1 MNSVTIKSAL
11 TGVRVLEF
19 THVIAGPFAGLQLRQ
34 MGAAVTKVE
43 PPQGGDYLQSLA
55 NGQRVY
61 TALNGD
67 KTVLR
72 LDLKTEP
79 GLSRVLEEA
88 ARSDVLIDS
97 YRPGVLTRLG
107 LDYTHLNSM
116 NPRLIYCSISGY
128 GSQNPRWAKRG
139 AYDHVIQAMTG
150 MAMQSGRPG
159 DAPVKVGFP
168 LVDNGTALVAVNA
181 ILAALFE
188 RMRTGRGQYLEVSM
202 WRAALQLMY
211 TNATDCLNTG
221 TDAPR
226 VGNVGYTGSPGARF
240 VACRDGWVAVGANTP
255 AQMANLFLATGV
267 SLKGDGDPA
276 AADVTAFVA
285 DLKRHFA
292 TLCADEAEQC
302 LLAHEVP
309 ASKVRTLHEFLALA
323 QEQELLTPVE
333 LRGEPAVKT
342 VGPGWR
348 SFAAAQPEAESPA
361 PHHRDSGEIHDRS
374 DIRPQT

>member
-1 MNSVTIKSAL
+1 
-11 TGVRVLEF
+11 
-19 THVIAGPFAGLQLRQ
+19 
-34 MGAAVTKVE
+34 MGAEVTKVE

-97 YRPGVLTRLG
+97 YRPGVLARLG
-107 LDYTHLNSM
+107 LDYTHLNGM

-128 GSQNPRWAKRG
+128 GSQNNSRWATRG

-150 MAMQSGRPG
+150 MAMQSGCQG

-188 RMRTGRGQYLEVSM
+188 RMRTGRGQYL
-202 WRAALQLMY
+202 
-211 TNATDCLNTG
+211 
-221 TDAPR
+221 
-226 VGNVGYTGSPGARF
+226 
-240 VACRDGWVAVGANTP
+240 
-255 AQMANLFLATGV
+255 
-267 SLKGDGDPA
+267 
-276 AADVTAFVA
+276 
-285 DLKRHFA
+285 
-292 TLCADEAEQC
+292 
-302 LLAHEVP
+302 
-309 ASKVRTLHEFLALA
+309 
-323 QEQELLTPVE
+323 
-333 LRGEPAVKT
+333 
-342 VGPGWR
+342 
-348 SFAAAQPEAESPA
+348 
-361 PHHRDSGEIHDRS
+361 
-374 DIRPQT
+374 